1 MLTAMVM
8 LFAGCKGGNNMTE
21 LQTQNNHI
29 LGEIPECITPDRMA
43 EFVINKTKQD
53 TFPIQTDLDTLCS
66 LFLEEGKDQGVRGDI
81 AFCQSI
87 KETGWFRYGGQVLPE
102 QNNYAG
108 IGATNNSAIGKGA
121 WFESPRIGVRAQI
134 QHLFAYAN
142 SKAADELAYP
152 CVDPRF
158 NLVSKGVAT
167 SWTALNGRWA
177 VPGNGYGESILA
189 LWEELY
195 NWCQQY
201 EDEVEEVDDPV
212 SWEWA
217 VENGLMYG
225 DEKVDEPMT
234 RQEVVKMVYQ
244 SHDLLRK
251 RILQSLSKGLCHLID
266 DEEDFEMQV

>member
-21 LQTQNNHI
+21 LQTKNNHI
-29 LGEIPECITPDRMA
+29 LGEIPECITAERMA
-43 EFVINKTKQD
+43 EFVKDKVGAD
-53 TFPIQTDLDTLCS
+53 KLPIQTDLVTLCGI
-66 LFLEEGKDQGVRGDI
+66 FLEEGKDQGVRGDI

-158 NLVSKGVAT
+158 SLVSKGVAT

-177 VPGNGYGESILA
+177 VPGNGYGEGILKI
-189 LWEELY
+189 WEGLY
-195 NWCQQY
+195 TYCREEEEAA
-201 EDEVEEVDDPV
+201 EDAFIDETWEWGLQNGLIDEADDPNERLSRAQVV
-212 SWEWA
+212 S
-217 VENGLMYG
+217 MI
-225 DEKVDEPMT
+225 
-234 RQEVVKMVYQ
+234 
-244 SHDLLRK
+244 HDAQKSLRY
-251 RILQSLSKGLCHLID
+251 RILESMSKGLCHLID
-266 DEEDFEMQV
+266 EDEDFEMQV

>member
-1 MLTAMVM
+1 
-8 LFAGCKGGNNMTE
+8 MTE

-29 LGEIPECITPDRMA
+29 LGEIPECITAERMA
-43 EFVINKTKQD
+43 EFVKDKVGTDQL
-53 TFPIQTDLDTLCS
+53 PIQTDLVTLCG

-108 IGATNNSAIGKGA
+108 IGATNNSATGKGA

-152 CVDPRF
+152 CIDPRF
-158 NLVSKGVAT
+158 SLVSKGVAT

-177 VPGNGYGESILA
+177 VPGNDYGEGILKI
-189 LWEELY
+189 WEGLY
-195 NWCQQY
+195 TYCQEEEEAA
-201 EDEVEEVDDPV
+201 EDAFVDETWEWGLQNGLIDEADDPNEMLTRAQVV
-212 SWEWA
+212 S
-217 VENGLMYG
+217 MI
-225 DEKVDEPMT
+225 
-234 RQEVVKMVYQ
+234 
-244 SHDLLRK
+244 HDAQKSLRY
-251 RILQSLSKGLCHLID
+251 RILESMSKGLCHLID
-266 DEEDFEMQV
+266 EDEDFELQV

>member
-1 MLTAMVM
+1 MTP
-8 LFAGCKGGNNMTE
+8 FQKENN
-21 LQTQNNHI
+21 QI
-29 LGEIPECITPDRMA
+29 LGAIPECMTPDRMA
-43 EFVINKTKQD
+43 EFVIHKTGRD

-66 LFLEEGKDQGVRGDI
+66 LFLEEGEDQGVRGDI

-108 IGATNNSAIGKGA
+108 IGATNNSATGKGA

-158 NLVSKGVAT
+158 SLVSKGVAT

-177 VPGNGYGESILA
+177 VPGNEYGESILA

-201 EDEVEEVDDPV
+201 EDEDAFVDETWEWGLQNGLIDEADDPNERLTRAQVV
-212 SWEWA
+212 S
-217 VENGLMYG
+217 MI
-225 DEKVDEPMT
+225 
-234 RQEVVKMVYQ
+234 
-244 SHDLLRK
+244 HDAQKSLRY
-251 RILQSLSKGLCHLID
+251 RILESMSKGLCHLID
-266 DEEDFEMQV
+266 EDEDFELQV